1 MFHGIYQLSFIYF
14 TYSIKIC
21 PCVPISW
28 NPQFFLNIYIDCLS
42 SRRLLYTVRSI
53 NETFKS
59 KLIYE
64 TQKGSVSRIPV
75 MRRYQNNTIGSVFA
89 LYYLNCCRCGYFRC
103 VKAENAV
110 ITKEISSSSS
120 SPSLLNKYSTEQRKN
135 KKQQLWS

>member
-1 MFHGIYQLSFIYF
+1 MLCYDFSPKVFSFRLFIPDIPSKYFHVYNPE
-14 TYSIKIC
+14 C
-21 PCVPISW
+21 PTFS
-28 NPQFFLNIYIDCLS
+28 QHLYIDCAI

-110 ITKEISSSSS
+110 ITK
-120 SPSLLNKYSTEQRKN
+120 KYRHHHHRHHC
-135 KKQQLWS
+135 